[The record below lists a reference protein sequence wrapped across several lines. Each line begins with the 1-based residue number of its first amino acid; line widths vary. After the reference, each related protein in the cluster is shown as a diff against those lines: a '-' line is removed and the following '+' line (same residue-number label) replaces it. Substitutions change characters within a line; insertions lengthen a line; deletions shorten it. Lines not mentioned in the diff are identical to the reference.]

1 MLAEEKQRTD
11 MVVVLKEP
19 VPNMD
24 ELAQQGTDHVY
35 QVVDEMPQFPGG
47 NRAMMAY
54 IGQNMKYPAEAHAK
68 GIEGRVVV
76 QFVVNKEGDL
86 QDIKVMKSIDPLLDQ
101 EAIRVIS
108 SMPKWT
114 PGKLK
119 GEAVNIQY
127 TMPIQFKL
135 Q

>member
-1 MLAEEKQRTD
+1 
-11 MVVVLKEP
+11 
-19 VPNMD
+19 
-24 ELAQQGTDHVY
+24 
-35 QVVDEMPQFPGG
+35 
-47 NRAMMAY
+47 MMAY
-54 IGQNMKYPAEAHAK
+54 IGQNIKYPAEAVAK
-68 GIEGRVVV
+68 GIEGRVLV

-86 QDIKVMKSIDPLLDQ
+86 QDIKVMKSIDSLLDQ

-127 TMPIQFKL
+127 TIPIQFNIPKKA
-135 Q
+135 QQK